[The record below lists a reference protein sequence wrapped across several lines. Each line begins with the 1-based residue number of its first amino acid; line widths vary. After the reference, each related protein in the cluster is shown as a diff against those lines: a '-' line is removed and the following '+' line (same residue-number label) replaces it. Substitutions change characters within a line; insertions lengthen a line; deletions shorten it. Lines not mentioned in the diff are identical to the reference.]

1 MSVEPRVRAWRRLL
15 AWIHHRIPERTGAI
29 DFLYVDRISQAT
41 EPHARRMRACER
53 LFRDQPSSLRID
65 PPEVLRDV
73 DTVAAL
79 VATLGEFAPLEPLI
93 DPDVLFEAKVR
104 SALFRVAR
112 GDSWRRGLHLE
123 DIRTDDP
130 LPRWSLRPRR
140 PSAELFVL
148 YERLA
153 EARVATASLR
163 ERLVMA
169 NLLVSVAPVALDL
182 RDRVWIRDAVD
193 EALATPALMPSTD
206 HLCTIIFD
214 EEQVSRAAPQL
225 HSSKVRDVLVEN
237 LGAEAS
243 ARVLAEALGSLSG
256 TRARRLA
263 EALAKAT
270 PSHTV
275 ARAFASCLARRG
287 PVLAIA
293 TRWLRGAPPELAREV
308 LVPKLSMKED
318 VLVWSRAEELLGS
331 PRASTPAREHD
342 GSAAPPILR
351 DAPWRVAIAE
361 RPRASTMP
369 RVAIRAEHPSA
380 ALVEVM
386 ERLESRFD
394 PALLHDLDSPH
405 VAELLARR
413 MAGQS
418 TRPTTILCTDSLL
431 WLHRHPE
438 AAVVGLVP
446 AITAKRKASTLS
458 VDLALR
464 EVRAGGHD
472 VIATT
477 RRHYGEEVAARLDRR
492 LADDPPERFP
502 PNAVGDA
509 DRELLATLAKE
520 LPRPELVA
528 TARALPDDAFLA
540 LLELLFVL
548 DARFPSACIDQIQR
562 ACTKESLLDLAWALA
577 SVSERERESH
587 GDFDYRRRDWLLKSF
602 AIFTNLDGD
611 VDADR
616 LLGRLS
622 PRMHGS
628 EVVETLGLQRTEAA
642 VRELVRIS
650 MRHPRWLTRRIDR
663 SLSAVSARRGRTMI
677 DSFET
682 FTPTLWSIPDRVI
695 QLDYGPRAVTIRVDP
710 PTTTFSPQRHKL
722 SLDPSEPHPPRLV
735 DEHGRSI
742 EHAPPARAS
751 SGSSPGDDPWKVAR
765 AFEAFSAM
773 VLEVTHIHRL
783 RVEVL
788 LHLATKDH
796 SFRYDDLRARYIDH
810 PELSVIVRGLLFV
823 RCGDDASTSAFRV
836 AEDGTLSNVDDE
848 LVTLDPGERVR
859 MVRPKEMTE
868 EGTKRWQALF
878 FDYAIVPLLPLWDV

>member
-1 MSVEPRVRAWRRLL
+1 MERDEARVRAWRRLL

-29 DFLYVDRISQAT
+29 DFLYVDRIAQAT

-79 VATLGEFAPLEPLI
+79 VATLGEFAPLEPLL

-104 SALFRVAR
+104 SALFRVVR

-140 PSAELFVL
+140 PSAELFAL
-148 YERLA
+148 HDRLA

-169 NLLVSVAPVALDL
+169 NLLVSVAPVALEL
-182 RDRVWIRDAVD
+182 RDRVWIRDAVN
-193 EALATPALMPSTD
+193 EALATPALLPSTD

-214 EEQVSRAAPQL
+214 EELASRAAPQL
-225 HSSKVRDVLVEN
+225 HSSKVRGVLQEN
-237 LGAEAS
+237 LGEEAL
-243 ARVLAEALGSLSG
+243 ARMLARALGSLSG

-263 EALAKAT
+263 EALAKGTPNSAT
-270 PSHTV
+270 

-287 PVLAIA
+287 PVLAVA
-293 TRWLRGAPPELAREV
+293 TRWLRDAPPELAREA

-318 VLVWSRAEELLGS
+318 VLVWSRAEELLTA

-342 GSAAPPILR
+342 GRVVPPILR
-351 DAPWRVAIAE
+351 DVPWRVAIAE

-369 RVAIRAEHPSA
+369 RIAVRAEHSS

-405 VAELLARR
+405 VAELVARR
-413 MAGQS
+413 MAGHS
-418 TRPTTILCTDSLL
+418 SRPMTIPCTDALL

-438 AAVVGLVP
+438 AAVAGLVP
-446 AITAKRKASTLS
+446 AFTKRETSSLPI
-458 VDLALR
+458 DLALR

-472 VIATT
+472 VIATA
-477 RRHYGEEVAARLDRR
+477 RLHYGEEVAARLDRR

-502 PNAVGDA
+502 PNALGDD
-509 DRELLATLAKE
+509 DRQLLATLAKE
-520 LPRPELVA
+520 LPRPALVE
-528 TARALPDDAFLA
+528 TGRALPDDAFLA

-577 SVSERERESH
+577 CVSERERESH
-587 GDFDYRRRDWLLKSF
+587 GDFDYRRRDWLLRSF
-602 AIFTNLDGD
+602 ALFTNIDGD
-611 VDADR
+611 VDAAR
-616 LLGRLS
+616 LLTRLS

-628 EVVETLGLQRTEAA
+628 EVVEMLGLQRTEAV

-650 MRHPRWLTRRIDR
+650 MRHPRWLTRRIGW
-663 SLSAVSARRGRTMI
+663 SLSTVSARRGTTMI

-695 QLDYGPRAVTIRVDP
+695 QLDYGPRTITIRVDP
-710 PTTTFSPQRHKL
+710 PTTTFSPLRHKL

-735 DEHGRSI
+735 DEQGRSI
-742 EHAPPARAS
+742 EHAPPARAP

-765 AFEAFSAM
+765 AFEAFSAL

-796 SFRYDDLRARYIDH
+796 SFRYDELRARYIDH

-823 RCGDDASTSAFRV
+823 RCSDDPSTAAFRV
-836 AEDGTLSNVDDE
+836 AEDGTLSNVDDD
-848 LVTLDPGERVR
+848 LVTLDPGARVR

-868 EGTKRWQALF
+868 EGMKRWQALF